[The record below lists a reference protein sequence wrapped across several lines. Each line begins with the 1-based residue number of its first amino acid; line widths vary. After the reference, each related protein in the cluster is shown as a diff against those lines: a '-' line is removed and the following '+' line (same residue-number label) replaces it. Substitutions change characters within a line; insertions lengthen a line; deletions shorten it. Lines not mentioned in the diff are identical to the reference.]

1 MAQKMVKVDYLSLAA
16 KGADVVY
23 EKVIA
28 LGCKHK
34 SGIKTYG
41 EMSVKK
47 AVSCASSASIAY
59 QLASILPVGKGVNHT
74 KAVGGSDWY
83 IKSKKPNIQSAML
96 GAETLPE
103 DRVTLKWIGK
113 RFAELPA
120 KYRKKG
126 VMYIQDSNVCICAGG
141 GAIYSCNNAKSQLNG
156 KGQYIKD
163 KVTVG
168 YPFTSP
174 ILVVVVPK
182 TVTLDATIKEDQHE
196 MDTLRKGDKGQQVM
210 VLQKLLGGLD
220 VDGVFGAKTAD
231 AVCAYQVDHTLEV
244 DGIVGLMTWGKLLA

>member
-1 MAQKMVKVDYLSLAA
+1 MAQKTVKVDYLSLAA

-34 SGIKTYG
+34 SGIKSYA
-41 EMSVKK
+41 EMSEKK

-74 KAVGGSDWY
+74 KAVGGSDSHIIS
-83 IKSKKPNIQSAML
+83 IKTSIESAML
-96 GAETLPE
+96 GDWNLPAEKVE
-103 DRVTLKWIGK
+103 MKWIGK
-113 RFAELPA
+113 RYSDLPA

-126 VMYIQDSNVCICAGG
+126 IMYIQDSNVCICAGN
-141 GAIYSCNNAKSQLNG
+141 GAIYSCNNAKSQLDG
-156 KGQYIKD
+156 KGRYIKD
-163 KVTVG
+163 MVTGG

-174 ILVVVVPK
+174 ILVVVAPK
-182 TVTLDATIKEDQHE
+182 TATIEATAKEDQHE
-196 MDTLRKGDKGQQVM
+196 MDTLKKGDQGQQVM

-220 VDGVFGAKTAD
+220 IDGVFGEKTAD

-244 DGIVGLMTWGKLLA
+244 DGIVGPMTWGKLLA